1 MIDLSQLAIK
11 KGFSVGIPC
20 SFWRV
25 LQLRKDRPVFETLA
39 KVGILKPTS
48 KMIHASSWGEPER
61 AMQNLRFAMA
71 NIPFVCHDK
80 NLRTWHGMSAVSKT
94 SLDIGDHTCWQTAD
108 RLWAACSCMSVMVH
122 SCHACVNLS
131 HLRSRFLSRR
141 RCALAVGW
149 VAFHRQQAGTSSGK
163 ARVWLCNLRLTDWHS
178 SNTCA
183 TNTNVPAPLHF
194 LIKPAICFHH

>member
-1 MIDLSQLAIK
+1 MYSRYCQSLSNCIYWVEALQPVQGSFMIDVSQLAIK

-48 KMIHASSWGEPER
+48 KMIHASSWGEPEQ

-108 RLWAACSCMSVMVH
+108 RLWAACSCLSWSTVAMRVLTWVVFTPGFF
-122 SCHACVNLS
+122 HAVA
-131 HLRSRFLSRR
+131 
-141 RCALAVGW
+141 ALW
-149 VAFHRQQAGTSSGK
+149 Q
-163 ARVWLCNLRLTDWHS
+163 
-178 SNTCA
+178 
-183 TNTNVPAPLHF
+183 
-194 LIKPAICFHH
+194 